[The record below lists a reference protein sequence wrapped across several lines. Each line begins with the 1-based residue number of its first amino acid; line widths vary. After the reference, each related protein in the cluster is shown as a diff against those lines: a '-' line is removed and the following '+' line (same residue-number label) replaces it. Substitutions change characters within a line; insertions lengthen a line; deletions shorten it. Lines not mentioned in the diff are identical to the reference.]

1 MNSRFSV
8 GQVVCLVAD
17 PSRTG
22 PILEVLPPIGGIP
35 RYKVFHTATQIFEY
49 YEAQIE
55 TVQPSSTASSWAD
68 AITSSQSS
76 QFLDIESFRARLTAA
91 RLSHPQVDNLYALKA
106 ARINFIPFQF
116 KPLLKFL
123 RADQPRLL
131 VADEVGVG
139 KTIEAGLILR
149 ELQTRQHLE
158 NVLIV
163 CPKALVS
170 KWQKEMRRFDE
181 DFQILTSV
189 SLSYCLR
196 ETDLDGS
203 WPQQYSRA
211 IVHLELLRVEKY
223 RLGTSGKNAQV
234 GIQQLN
240 PPPSFSLTIVDEAH
254 HLRNP
259 GTSSHEVAQFLCDIS
274 EAVVF
279 LSATPLHLGNE
290 NLFTL
295 LNLLRPDLFI
305 DKESFQ
311 DVVEPN
317 QYLNEAIRHLR
328 HLSDTAWYQKTV
340 EALEKAA
347 CTHWGK
353 QVLADDPRFLDWYR
367 RLQSGDVLSRTDRVK
382 CIRNLEEV
390 HTLAHVMNRTRRRD
404 IGKFTVRE
412 PKTVSVAFTFE
423 QQGFY
428 DSLIEF
434 RQQVL
439 LLEHDPRI
447 VRLITDTLERQA
459 SSCLPA
465 LLPTL
470 ENFLKTGR
478 FGSPEIS
485 DISDDTDLEEF
496 AKETELPEEL
506 LKMAQ
511 VLRQQA
517 AELPKEDPKLDRLL
531 DVVQDSLNVD
541 GPGKLLVFSFFLHT
555 LSYLKQ
561 HLQEAGY
568 RVALING
575 KVDDIDRERLRERF
589 RLPREH
595 EEAIEILLSSE
606 VGCEGLDYEFC
617 DRLVNYDIP
626 WNPMRVE
633 QRIGRID
640 RYGQESEKV
649 LIFNFITPGTV
660 EERIFFRCFDRLGLF
675 QDAIGD
681 TEEVLGDIIYELN
694 QIALDPRLSAEQAES
709 KARQLADNKIR
720 YIEEQRLLEAEHEG
734 MLGIEKGF
742 SEDVETLVEEGRFVS
757 DVSLC
762 QMVEQFLAS
771 PSICGRVTD
780 ANIDGVKNLQL
791 SKDGRLALLQIVR
804 STQSSDRKAT
814 RIIQWLDSNEP
825 SWTLTF
831 NQQAA
836 LEHRDIPFITPVH
849 PLAKVAIAHF
859 QKEPD
864 ILSTSLKTTSDTL
877 SLGTYL
883 FVCELWESV
892 AVRAET
898 QLICQSWNLADRSP
912 SPELASQL
920 LSILEK
926 EAFYQHTLAIETS
939 QLEDA
944 IQKLDEIVYKLYQS
958 KLIELREKNNRLAE
972 LKVANLKAH
981 YQKRL
986 DKVTTELE
994 KAKNERIVR
1003 MKVSEKARIGN
1014 DYDRQIKALEDRK
1027 DADIVR
1033 NRVAAGI
1040 LVIEQK

>member
-1 MNSRFSV
+1 MNPRFSV
-8 GQVVCLVAD
+8 GQVVCLKAD

-22 PILEVLPPIGGIP
+22 AITELLSGIGGSP
-35 RYKVFHTATQIFEY
+35 RYRVFHTAVQIAEY
-49 YEAQIE
+49 YEDQIE
-55 TVQPSSTASSWAD
+55 IVPSIPTASSWAD
-68 AITSSQSS
+68 AITQNAP
-76 QFLDIESFRARLTAA
+76 LDVESFRARLTAA
-91 RLSHPQVDNLYALKA
+91 RLSHPQVDNLYALQA

-131 VADEVGVG
+131 IADEVGVG

-163 CPKALVS
+163 CPKALTS
-170 KWQKEMRRFDE
+170 KWHKEMRRFDE
-181 DFQILTSV
+181 DFQILTSE
-189 SLSYCLR
+189 SLRYCLR
-196 ETDLDGS
+196 ETDLDGI

-223 RLGTSGKNAQV
+223 RIGTKGSNAQI
-234 GIQQLN
+234 GIQQLD

-259 GTSSHEVAQFLCDIS
+259 GTSSHAIAQFLCDIS
-274 EAVVF
+274 EAAIF

-311 DVVEPN
+311 DVLEPN
-317 QYLNEAIRHLR
+317 QYLNEAIRQLR
-328 HLSDTAWYQKTV
+328 YLSDTEWPQKTA

-347 CTHWGK
+347 CTQWGK
-353 QVLADDPRFLDWYR
+353 QILVDDLRFSEWHH
-367 RLQSGDVLSRTDRVK
+367 RLRSSPMLSHTDRVK
-382 CIRNLEEV
+382 CIRSLEEV
-390 HTLAHVMNRTRRRD
+390 HTLAHIMNRTRRRD
-404 IGKFTVRE
+404 IGKFTIRD
-412 PKTVSVAFTFE
+412 PKTVSVAFTVE
-423 QQGFY
+423 QQSFY
-428 DSLIEF
+428 DLLIEF
-434 RQQVL
+434 RRQVL

-470 ENFLKTGR
+470 EKFLATGR
-478 FGSPEIS
+478 FGLPEIS
-485 DISDDTDLEEF
+485 DISDDADLEKLE
-496 AKETELPEEL
+496 KDIELTEEL
-506 LKMAQ
+506 TEMAQ
-511 VLRQQA
+511 MLRQKA

-531 DVVQDSLNVD
+531 DVVQDSLD
-541 GPGKLLVFSFFLHT
+541 AEGPGKLLVFSFFLHT

-575 KVDDIDRERLRERF
+575 KVDDVDRERLRERF
-589 RLPREH
+589 RLPRGH
-595 EEAIEILLSSE
+595 KDAIEILLSSE

-640 RYGQESEKV
+640 RYGQKSDKV

-681 TEEVLGDIIYELN
+681 TEEVLGNIIYELN
-694 QIALDPRLSAEQAES
+694 QIALDTKLSAEQAEA

-720 YIEEQRLLEAEHEG
+720 YIEEQRHLEAEHEG
-734 MLGIEKGF
+734 ILGVEKSF
-742 SEDVETLVEEGRFVS
+742 SEDVETLIEEGRFVS
-757 DVSLC
+757 AVALC
-762 QMVEQFLAS
+762 QMVEQFLATS
-771 PSICGRVTD
+771 SICGRITNTSV
-780 ANIDGVKNLQL
+780 DGVQKLQL
-791 SKDGRLALLQIVR
+791 AKEGRLALLQIIR
-804 STQSSDRKAT
+804 STGKNDRNAAQ
-814 RIIQWLDSNEP
+814 IIQWLDSNE
-825 SWTLTF
+825 SYWNFTF
-831 NQQAA
+831 NQKTA
-836 LEHRDIPFITPVH
+836 LEHREIPFVTPIH
-849 PLAKVAIAHF
+849 PLAKAAIAHF
-859 QKEPD
+859 QTESD
-864 ILSTSLKTTSDTL
+864 TLSTSLRTASDMVPPGMYIFT
-877 SLGTYL
+877 
-883 FVCELWESV
+883 CELWESV
-892 AVRAET
+892 AVQAET
-898 QLICQSWNLADRSP
+898 QMICRAYNLEDCSP
-912 SPELASQL
+912 STELASRL
-920 LSILEK
+920 LSIFEK
-926 EAFYQHTLAIETS
+926 ETLYPHTLNIDPKRIECAMK
-939 QLEDA
+939 E
-944 IQKLDEIVYKLYQS
+944 LDEAVYRLYQS
-958 KLIELREKNNRLAE
+958 KIKELKGRNNRLIELKT
-972 LKVANLKAH
+972 ANLKAH

-986 DKVTTELE
+986 DKVANEIKT
-994 KAKNERIVR
+994 AKNERIVR
-1003 MKVSEKARIGN
+1003 MKVSEEARIGN
-1014 DYDRQIKALEDRK
+1014 DYSMQLNALEDQR

-1033 NRVAAGI
+1033 DRVAAGI
-1040 LVIEQK
+1040 LVIEPK